1 MVTFTAVVLAHQKRA
16 DGSYN
21 VKIRVTFKRRSRYMA
36 TSIICG
42 PGDVTRGMKI
52 KNPAIRIHCDVLV
65 NRLREA
71 AAVLDPFVMAEMD
84 VDWVVN
90 AVQGHLSANAFRL
103 DFFAFADEFMSQRRT
118 PATQMGYMVAV
129 NSFERFLGER
139 RLDINAITRGVLMKF
154 KEHVETS
161 PKLWHNTHTGEVRTS
176 SHAKAHNGTA
186 VRYIAKIGSIYKAAR
201 DRYND
206 EDSGVLAIPRNPFA
220 SLKLVEPP
228 PVTAQKSIG
237 IEAVQKVISSSSDVK
252 KERLALDAF
261 VLSFG
266 LMGANVADLYEA
278 KPFDGDVWTYNRKKT
293 RELRADRAEIHVRI
307 PDCLRPFLDRLG
319 AGTSSEWWLPV
330 LHNSAVSSEKVTAL
344 LNKRLTR
351 WAQVNGVPRFTMYAA
366 RHSWATIA
374 RSRSVGIDKATVD
387 ECLCHVGDY
396 QMTDIYAERDWSTL
410 WEANDKVLSLF
421 DWKKD

>member
-1 MVTFTAVVLAHQKRA
+1 
-16 DGSYN
+16 
-21 VKIRVTFKRRSRYMA
+21 
-36 TSIICG
+36 
-42 PGDVTRGMKI
+42 
-52 KNPAIRIHCDVLV
+52 
-65 NRLREA
+65 
-71 AAVLDPFVMAEMD
+71 
-84 VDWVVN
+84 
-90 AVQGHLSANAFRL
+90 
-103 DFFAFADEFMSQRRT
+103 
-118 PATQMGYMVAV
+118 
-129 NSFERFLGER
+129 
-139 RLDINAITRGVLMKF
+139 
-154 KEHVETS
+154 
-161 PKLWHNTHTGEVRTS
+161 
-176 SHAKAHNGTA
+176 
-186 VRYIAKIGSIYKAAR
+186 
-201 DRYND
+201 
-206 EDSGVLAIPRNPFA
+206 
-220 SLKLVEPP
+220 
-228 PVTAQKSIG
+228 
-237 IEAVQKVISSSSDVK
+237 
-252 KERLALDAF
+252 
-261 VLSFG
+261 
-266 LMGANVADLYEA
+266 MGANVADLYEA

-319 AGTSSEWWLPV
+319 SGTSSEWWLPV